1 MLNQNQVLQSLS
13 GDNMVIDFNCKRDV
27 GAGAGAGAI
36 SISRLRCQKWMIAT
50 CLAICNAV
58 AFLLGWGARIVLL
71 PRNEVLTFEPP
82 GPLQRLGPMFIG
94 TSKILNETVNIPPY
108 ISVTRHWSV
117 IRSSSDE
124 DEEVDE
130 NDDESPTIGSHLFVD
145 IKNVNTNF
153 LSSEKQ
159 LKNAMFSL
167 LMENEFEPLSYYCRS
182 LDSAGFSC
190 HGQFDA
196 ARINLYTYPHDGII
210 SLDIFST
217 DEDSSVTLLED
228 IKEEFAISEE
238 NTEDENEDYPSP
250 QFIWTHKLRKF
261 DATAGSVDTQD
272 ILSQHSFEMKK
283 QLAFVE
289 TKYQNVHFYE
299 AINTRF
305 RSVVSYEKSLSKDG
319 SYESLHPELFRQDKI
334 VFLDGDSQSSLYGE
348 AVYHEGLVHAAMLT
362 HPNPKRV
369 AIIGGG
375 EGATLREVLKHK
387 TVQEVVMIDIDG
399 EFVQL
404 CRKYLPEWSD
414 CSDLVGST
422 TPSCFDDDR
431 ARVYFEDAFQWFIDR
446 FAAGKRHADPEEDF
460 FDVII
465 MDACDPTNDFVTKL
479 YVDSTFVKSLYN
491 GLSKSGVF
499 IAQIG
504 RAAAAVVDET
514 AMFKRMFSDVGFR
527 SMHIYDE
534 GRSGFYEPWSH
545 LVALK
550 NTVSRKLWY
559 QNAANIDIELH
570 KRIVST
576 HSGEPALLYFDAS
589 VMLSYQLP
597 HMVHEDVYCRLH
609 LQQCYAV
616 EDMVKNRDLDLTV
629 IDDGDPFNPLYE
641 RNVFYNKP
649 NATVFSIL
657 AENGVAKFISLVP

>member
-1 MLNQNQVLQSLS
+1 MVNARHCKNDIADVDPQLHFPRVAVISTVCGVISFVFGCGVRIVNLPRDKGKLPIQPDRLENMHQVPLQGLRVLNLTDESANYTSLS
-13 GDNMVIDFNCKRDV
+13 ESWFVFDASDRD
-27 GAGAGAGAI
+27 
-36 SISRLRCQKWMIAT
+36 
-50 CLAICNAV
+50 
-58 AFLLGWGARIVLL
+58 
-71 PRNEVLTFEPP
+71 E
-82 GPLQRLGPMFIG
+82 
-94 TSKILNETVNIPPY
+94 
-108 ISVTRHWSV
+108 
-117 IRSSSDE
+117 
-124 DEEVDE
+124 
-130 NDDESPTIGSHLFVD
+130 DDESAAGIGNQLLVD
-145 IKNVNTNF
+145 IKNVNSNF
-153 LSSEKQ
+153 LNSEER
-159 LKNAMFSL
+159 LKKAMIAL
-167 LMENEFEPLSYYCRS
+167 LAENDFEPVSYYCRS
-182 LDSAGFSC
+182 RNHAGYSC
-190 HGQFDA
+190 HGHFDEA
-196 ARINLYTYPHDGII
+196 VMNLYTFPFNGVI
-210 SLDIFST
+210 SLDLLT
-217 DEDSSVTLLED
+217 RDEEDLISFLEK
-228 IKEEFAISEE
+228 IEGVFAIPEE
-238 NTEDENEDYPSP
+238 KIHQLDEDYPPP
-250 QFIWTHKLRKF
+250 QMTWTHKLRNFRHEFGVEDYHEGGK
-261 DATAGSVDTQD
+261 SVVEGELTQD
-272 ILSQHSFEMKK
+272 ILSQPGFEMKK
-283 QLAFVE
+283 QVAFVE

-299 AINTRF
+299 AINTHF
-305 RSVVSYEKSLSKDG
+305 RSVASYEKSLSKDG

-422 TPSCFDDDR
+422 APSCFDDDR